1 MKAAECHLLIFERH
15 FSPEK
20 RCRPPSGWGIMPS
33 ACFSAA
39 LTRGLVEGAS
49 AGQHVAAGAAWV
61 DLPQANPSG
70 RASRERASQYPQR
83 SRPTEQRHNDERREP
98 RRSLRSSPQDE
109 TVGRRRGKNRQIA
122 SALRVAEIQAKGHKA
137 FGFVAWHGGQLFW
150 LGACSPLRGC
160 SRQAALPA
168 AHGLPGRCFASA
180 TASMRLNQRFL
191 SW

>member
-1 MKAAECHLLIFERH
+1 
-15 FSPEK
+15 
-20 RCRPPSGWGIMPS
+20 MPS
-33 ACFSAA
+33 ACFSAP
-39 LTRGLVEGAS
+39 RPGGLVEGPS

-83 SRPTEQRHNDERREP
+83 SRPSEQRHNDERREP

-109 TVGRRRGKNRQIA
+109 AVGRRRGKNRQMA

-137 FGFVAWHGGQLFW
+137 FGFVAWHGGQLCW
-150 LGACSPLRGC
+150 LGALLARPLLRIRYGSPLRGC

-180 TASMRLNQRFL
+180 TAFRNGLYAI
-191 SW
+191 